1 VLLLLPVL
9 TAALGPQ
16 HGAFLGRTGQ
26 WGKGLALHWPRAAAW
41 GPGALVV
48 LLVLG
53 STAHLLLHP
62 RLLRWWR
69 LLLPPM
75 PQHDR
80 PQVWGLR
87 VLRWRRLLRRWRL
100 LEVLQRWGL
109 LVVLLQHLD
118 GRKLQH
124 RGVDAQCTPS
134 LTDRSRGRHQH
145 GAYWGMLQLLALW
158 RCLQLQ
164 HLVGLLLQH
173 DAARRKHGRS
183 SMQGTTRALW
193 CTGLRRL
200 DVQGLCTAR
209 VSGASQITTE
219 LLLLLL
225 RLHRCT
231 RWLDERD

>member
-1 VLLLLPVL
+1 MLLLLPVL
-9 TAALGPQ
+9 TAALGSQ
-16 HGAFLGRTGQ
+16 HGAFLGRAGQ
-26 WGKGLALHWPRAAAW
+26 WGKGLTFHRTRA
-41 GPGALVV
+41 GAGRASTLV
-48 LLVLG
+48 LWVLG

-62 RLLRWWR
+62 RLLRRWR

-100 LEVLQRWGL
+100 LDVLQRWGL

-118 GRKLQH
+118 RRKLQH
-124 RGVDAQCTPS
+124 RGLHAQCTPS
-134 LTDRSRGRHQH
+134 LTDRSRGSHQH

-158 RCLQLQ
+158 CCLQLQ

-173 DAARRKHGRS
+173 DAARRKHRRS
-183 SMQGTTRALW
+183 SMQGTTSALW

-200 DVQGLCTAR
+200 DVHELGAAR
-209 VSGASQITTE
+209 VSGGQITK
-219 LLLLLL
+219 LLLLLV
-225 RLHRCT
+225 LHRST
-231 RWLDERD
+231 RLLDEEN